1 MFNAN
6 KVHFFVFL
14 GVFLYS
20 CSVNKSKVGE
30 WSKKDKEKFYKYI
43 KKEEKKGHMSFF
55 GENKQMFIDCLFNK
69 LENNYTS
76 FTLAMS
82 NENGKEEMK
91 LCFNEV
97 YGPKK
102 SEKGAWNKEDIAKFN
117 SEMQSI
123 QADLDKLGP
132 LKEDFLKC
140 YFQTIQNT
148 FHSFNDAISNSTTCQ
163 KLATDCANEIIKK
176 E

>member
-1 MFNAN
+1 MTNAK

-20 CSVNKSKVGE
+20 CSVNKSKVGQ
-30 WSKKDKEKFYKYI
+30 WSKKDKERFNQYI
-43 KKEEKKGHMSFF
+43 KKEEKKVHMTSF
-55 GENKQMFIDCLFNK
+55 GENKQMFIDCLFKK

-82 NENGKEEMK
+82 NDKGKEEMK
-91 LCFNEV
+91 LCFNEI

-102 SEKGAWNKEDIAKFN
+102 SMKGAWNKEDIAKFN

-123 QADLDKLGP
+123 QKDLNKLGTF
-132 LKEDFLKC
+132 KEAFLKC
-140 YFQTIQNT
+140 YFQAIQNT
-148 FHSFNDAISNSTTCQ
+148 FHSFNDAISNSATCQ

-176 E
+176 K

>member
-1 MFNAN
+1 LSFQ
-6 KVHFFVFL
+6 KTGKQLHFF
-14 GVFLYS
+14 
-20 CSVNKSKVGE
+20 
-30 WSKKDKEKFYKYI
+30 
-43 KKEEKKGHMSFF
+43 H
-55 GENKQMFIDCLFNK
+55 
-69 LENNYTS
+69 
-76 FTLAMS
+76 LAMS
-82 NENGKEEMK
+82 NDKAKEEMK

-102 SEKGAWNKEDIAKFN
+102 SVKGAWNKEDVAKFN
-117 SEMQSI
+117 NEMQSI

-140 YFQTIQNT
+140 YFQTIQNR
-148 FHSFNDAISNSTTCQ
+148 FHSFNDAIRNSSTCQ

>member
-1 MFNAN
+1 MFNT
-6 KVHFFVFL
+6 KKIHFLVFS

-30 WSKKDKEKFYKYI
+30 WSKKDKERFNQYI
-43 KKEEKKGHMSFF
+43 KKEEQKGHMTSF
-55 GENKQMFIDCLFNK
+55 GENKQMFIDCLFKK

-82 NENGKEEMK
+82 NDKAKEEMK

-102 SEKGAWNKEDIAKFN
+102 SMKGAWNKEDVAKFN
-117 SEMQSI
+117 NEMQSI
-123 QADLDKLGP
+123 QADLNKLGP

-140 YFQTIQNT
+140 YFQIIQNT
-148 FHSFNDAISNSTTCQ
+148 FPSFNDAISNSSTCQ

>member
-1 MFNAN
+1 MFNT
-6 KVHFFVFL
+6 KKIHFLVFS

-30 WSKKDKEKFYKYI
+30 WSKKDKERFNQYI
-43 KKEEKKGHMSFF
+43 KKEEQKGHMTSF
-55 GENKQMFIDCLFNK
+55 GENKQMFIDCLFKK

-82 NENGKEEMK
+82 NDKAKEEMK

-102 SEKGAWNKEDIAKFN
+102 SMKGAWNKEDVAKFN
-117 SEMQSI
+117 NEMQSI
-123 QADLDKLGP
+123 QADLNKLGP
-132 LKEDFLKC
+132 LKEDFLNC
-140 YFQTIQNT
+140 YFQTIQNR
-148 FHSFNDAISNSTTCQ
+148 FHSFNDAIRNSSTCQ